1 MAIPTNKLLE
11 KILDYSTLR
20 QRVISENIANIG
32 TANYKRKDV
41 KFESELNSA
50 LNAQLHFDNS
60 NSIENADFKIVTDDN
75 RDMVSGINNV
85 DINNEMADMAQ
96 NTLMFKFAARKLN
109 GYFRTLQGVIRG
121 DMK

>member
-11 KILDYSTLR
+11 KVLDYTTLR

-41 KFESELNSA
+41 KFKSELNSA

-60 NSIENADFKIVTDDN
+60 NSIKHADFKIVTDDN
-75 RDMVSGINNV
+75 REMVSGINNV

-96 NTLMFKFAARKLN
+96 NTLLFKFAARKLN
-109 GYFRTLQGVIRG
+109 GYFRTLQGVIKG
-121 DMK
+121 DVK

>member
-96 NTLMFKFAARKLN
+96 NTLLFKFAARKLN
-109 GYFRTLQGVIRG
+109 GYFRTLQGVIKG
-121 DMK
+121 DVK

>member
-96 NTLMFKFAARKLN
+96 NTLLFKFAARKLN

-121 DMK
+121 DVK

>member
-50 LNAQLHFDNS
+50 LNVQLHFDNS

-96 NTLMFKFAARKLN
+96 NTLLFKFAARKLN
-109 GYFRTLQGVIRG
+109 GYFRTLQGVIKG
-121 DMK
+121 DVK

>member
-11 KILDYSTLR
+11 KVLDYTTLR

-41 KFESELNSA
+41 KFKSELNSA